1 MEKKDLTPY
10 KNKLNELSYEDKM
23 EMSEWL
29 HGQIEIDRAIAIK
42 EKAKKVEGQMDS
54 FLTKAN
60 NTLKDT
66 KNSILDVFRSAG
78 TTEDTTK
85 K

>member
-29 HGQIEIDRAIAIK
+29 HSQIELDRAAAIK

-66 KNSILDVFRSAG
+66 GNSILSTFRSMG
-78 TTEDTTK
+78 KTEDTTK